1 MRELNGAALISHLQK
16 QGKEFSSRKRRED
29 RRKELERMQAIVREH
44 EKLTA
49 LDLLTYR
56 MNAYAGIAK
65 STVAIAFYIAPCIV
79 LGAVTVKAILW
90 LLF

>member
-1 MRELNGAALISHLQK
+1 MQELKGAALISHLRK
-16 QGKEFSSRKRRED
+16 QGKKFSSRKRQEES
-29 RRKELERMQAIVREH
+29 RKELERLQAIAQEH

-49 LDLLTYR
+49 LDLLMYR

-65 STVAIAFYIAPCIV
+65 SIIAIAFYCAPCIV

-90 LLF
+90 ILL